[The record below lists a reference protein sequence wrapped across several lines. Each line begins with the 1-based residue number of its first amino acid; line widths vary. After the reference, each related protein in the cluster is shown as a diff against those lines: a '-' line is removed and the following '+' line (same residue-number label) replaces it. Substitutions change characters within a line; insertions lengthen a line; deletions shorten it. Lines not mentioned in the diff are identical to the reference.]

1 MSKEE
6 FESLIAERKEKGD
19 SEEDIVK
26 AFAAMFSE
34 GTLDRKQFEACLDAL
49 GYGLSEEFKSM
60 SDDEL
65 KEKMFEKDPT
75 PKEEEGGKPA
85 PSADKPEEGKP
96 EDKPE
101 EKESETEV
109 KTEVKEEEKPEGED
123 EERKEAMKLMGL

>member
-85 PSADKPEEGKP
+85 PSADKPEKES

-101 EKESETEV
+101 EKTETEV
-109 KTEVKEEEKPEGED
+109 KTEVKEEKPEGEGED

>member
-65 KEKMFEKDPT
+65 KEKMFEKDST

-85 PSADKPEEGKP
+85 PSADKPEKKES

-101 EKESETEV
+101 EKSETEV
-109 KTEVKEEEKPEGED
+109 KAEVKEEKPDGED
-123 EERKEAMKLMGL
+123 DERKEAMKLMGL

>member
-26 AFAAMFSE
+26 AFASMFSE

-49 GYGLSEEFKSM
+49 GYGLSEEFKDL
-60 SDDEL
+60 SDEEL
-65 KEKMFEKDPT
+65 KGKLFEKDET

-85 PSADKPEEGKP
+85 PAAAKS
-96 EDKPE
+96 E
-101 EKESETEV
+101 EKSD
-109 KTEVKEEEKPEGED
+109 KSEEKSDDKKDDED
-123 EERKEAMKLMGL
+123 DEREEAMKLMGL

>member
-85 PSADKPEEGKP
+85 PSADKPEEKES

-109 KTEVKEEEKPEGED
+109 KEEKPDGED

>member
-26 AFAAMFSE
+26 AFASMFSE

-49 GYGLSEEFKSM
+49 GYGLSEEYKDL
-60 SDDEL
+60 SDEEL
-65 KEKMFEKDPT
+65 KGKLFEKDET

-85 PSADKPEEGKP
+85 PAADKS
-96 EDKPE
+96 E
-101 EKESETEV
+101 EK
-109 KTEVKEEEKPEGED
+109 KDDDKDDED
-123 EERKEAMKLMGL
+123 DEREEAMKLMGL